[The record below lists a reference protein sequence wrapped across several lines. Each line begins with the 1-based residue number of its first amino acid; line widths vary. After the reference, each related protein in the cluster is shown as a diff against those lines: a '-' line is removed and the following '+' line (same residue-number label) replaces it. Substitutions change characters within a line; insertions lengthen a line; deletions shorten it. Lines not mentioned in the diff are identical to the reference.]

1 MLSEELT
8 AHTNEIDGDQLNIK
22 LGGTVDGSSLTAL
35 VGEVSGMVD
44 DTLAQIA
51 AILEAAGLTGLLTID
66 EDDQGNITVSF
77 NVDGLTGSG
86 GYKGGGGGGG
96 GGGKS
101 AAQEF
106 LEKLNF
112 LLECKMISID
122 ALINKFSGMKY
133 FQIVKFFE
141 EEFTEDMYEELT
153 SYN

>member
-1 MLSEELT
+1 MFFSGDF
-8 AHTNEIDGDQLNIK
+8 EIKETDSAFIIS
-22 LGGTVDGSSLTAL
+22 V
-35 VGEVSGMVD
+35 VGENDRIRIPKKDVEMVFS
-44 DTLAQIA
+44 
-51 AILEAAGLTGLLTID
+51 D
-66 EDDQGNITVSF
+66 EDDEMV
-77 NVDGLTGSG
+77 
-86 GYKGGGGGGG
+86 
-96 GGGKS
+96 
-101 AAQEF
+101 AALLGVIELSRYSEIVYRKPSSVKYRPKTMIHDEEF